1 MPSAEEGVSPHG
13 CTGCTLRGQAQA
25 RMLQVDLI
33 SNSRIPVHVRLWARR
48 EAHPGGLHLDSLTLD
63 FWLVLDTGRQ
73 SQGSRSWGAEGG
85 WVPSFPTV
93 LGHLMLTPCLPR
105 GDSTT
110 HPTSPKLSN
119 SQSCRGQGPHRC
131 ERALGTKSWSLE
143 QVCGE

>member
-1 MPSAEEGVSPHG
+1 MDK
-13 CTGCTLRGQAQA
+13 AQA

-33 SNSRIPVHVRLWARR
+33 SNSRIPVHVQLWARR
-48 EAHPGGLHLDSLTLD
+48 EAHPVGLHLDSLTLD
-63 FWLVLDTGRQ
+63 FWLVLATGRQ

-93 LGHLMLTPCLPR
+93 LGHLMPIPCLTR
-105 GDSTT
+105 GDSIT

-119 SQSCRGQGPHRC
+119 SQSCQGQGPRGC

-143 QVCGE
+143 QVRGE

>member
-1 MPSAEEGVSPHG
+1 MDK
-13 CTGCTLRGQAQA
+13 AQA

-33 SNSRIPVHVRLWARR
+33 SNSRVPVHVQLWARR
-48 EAHPGGLHLDSLTLD
+48 EAHPVGLHLDSLTLD
-63 FWLVLDTGRQ
+63 FWLVLATGRQ

-93 LGHLMLTPCLPR
+93 LGHLMPIPCLTR
-105 GDSTT
+105 GDSIT

-119 SQSCRGQGPHRC
+119 SQSCRGHGPRGC

-143 QVCGE
+143 QVRGE